1 MTDFVK
7 AVARARLAREGWE
20 EDDSRWDGLLADYK
34 RDFCDALADI
44 EAAGYRVVPVE
55 VTDDMEVAA
64 NEMLHDWVCAQQ
76 CWDAILAA
84 APKVTP

>member
-1 MTDFVK
+1 MTDLVE
-7 AVARARLAREGWE
+7 AVERAILALNPKWEEAEDEARA
-20 EDDSRWDGLLADYK
+20 
-34 RDFCDALADI
+34 ALAAI
-44 EAAGYRVVPVE
+44 EAAGYRVLPVE

-76 CWDAILAA
+76 CWDAMLDA